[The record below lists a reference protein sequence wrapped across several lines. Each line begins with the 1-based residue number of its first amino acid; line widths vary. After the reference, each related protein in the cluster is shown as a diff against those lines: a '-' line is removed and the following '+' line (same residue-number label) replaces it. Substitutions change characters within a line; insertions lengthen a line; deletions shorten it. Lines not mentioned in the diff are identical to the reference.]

1 MDNYTVLFVDDE
13 PYILKS
19 LARLF
24 RGDPVTILTSFSAEE
39 ALAVLRAQPVQVL
52 VTDNIMP
59 GMSGVELA
67 KKVKEQFPDTMRII
81 LSGQSDIDAV
91 IKAVNEGEAYRFLL
105 KPWIDMDLK
114 ATVNIAL
121 AHHKLLVDNRRLLAE
136 LTAKSELLDV
146 IRARHPELFG
156 ESGMDKEKQMRGD
169 LESAVPMS
177 GPKRVG
183 R

>member
-1 MDNYTVLFVDDE
+1 MNQYTVLFVDDE

-19 LARLF
+19 LSRLF

-59 GMSGVELA
+59 GMSGVELT
-67 KKVKEQFPDTMRII
+67 KKVKELYPDTMRII

-121 AHHKLLVDNRRLLAE
+121 AHHKLLVDNRRLMAE
-136 LTAKSELLDV
+136 LTEKSELLTS
-146 IRARHPELFG
+146 IQKRHPELLD
-156 ESGMDKEKQMRGD
+156 EHLMPQRTEMRD
-169 LESAVPMS
+169 ELEGSMPMS